1 MRNVS
6 ALSLALCSLL
16 SSLLFSAAA
25 AAKDY
30 SISSGCPS
38 VRLPGSMAG
47 FVATV
52 ADTVAD
58 SSGLVS
64 GRYAGVKP
72 DHDGGVCAGRVY
84 KATKAGLKIW
94 RVSSSPTLSSAM
106 GGWWSATKSDDE
118 FTSRKKWRTENAV
131 CRGWNRNADYIFS
144 CTVPKDML
152 LLVGPSQSADCDKLT
167 TGQSGSARSD
177 EKYPTASSQQLYI
190 SRPDLAKLHCSTP
203 AKISRWTDV
212 TPKG

>member
-1 MRNVS
+1 MRRLS
-6 ALSLALCSLL
+6 APLLASLAL
-16 SSLLFSAAA
+16 LFATAA

-30 SISSGCPS
+30 TVSSGCPA

-52 ADTVAD
+52 PDSEADTT
-58 SSGLVS
+58 GLVS
-64 GRYAGVKP
+64 GKYAGVKP
-72 DHDGGVCAGRVY
+72 SHDGGVCAGRVY
-84 KATKAGLKIW
+84 KTTKPGLKIW
-94 RVSSSPTLSSAM
+94 RITSSPTLSGAM

-118 FTSRKKWRTENAV
+118 FTTRAKWRKENAV

-144 CTVPKDML
+144 CTVPKGL
-152 LLVGPSQSADCDKLT
+152 HILVGPSQSADCDKLT
-167 TGQSGSARSD
+167 AGQSGSARST
-177 EKYPTASSQQLYI
+177 EKYPTANAQQLYL

-203 AKISRWTDV
+203 AKIKRWTDV

>member
-6 ALSLALCSLL
+6 ALSLALFA
-16 SSLLFSAAA
+16 LLFSAAA

-30 SISSGCPS
+30 TVSSGCPS

-47 FVATV
+47 FVSTVSDSV
-52 ADTVAD
+52 ADG
-58 SSGLVS
+58 SGLVS
-64 GRYAGVKP
+64 GKYPGVKP
-72 DHDGGVCAGRVY
+72 SNDGGVCAGRVY
-84 KATKAGLKIW
+84 KTSKAGLKIW
-94 RVSSSPTLSSAM
+94 RVTSSPTLSSAM

-167 TGQSGSARSD
+167 AGSSGSARST
-177 EKYPTASSQQLYI
+177 ENYPTADAQQIYI
-190 SRPDLAKLHCSTP
+190 SRPDLAKLKCSTP

>member
-1 MRNVS
+1 MRTMS
-6 ALSLALCSLL
+6 ALSIALFSLL
-16 SSLLFSAAA
+16 LSAAA
-25 AAKDY
+25 TAKDY
-30 SISSGCPS
+30 TVSSGCPS

-52 ADTVAD
+52 PDSVAD

-64 GRYAGVKP
+64 GKYAGVKP
-72 DHDGGVCAGRVY
+72 SHDGGVCAGRVY
-84 KATKAGLKIW
+84 KTSKAGLKVW
-94 RVSSSPTLSSAM
+94 RVTSSPTLSSAM

-167 TGQSGSARSD
+167 AGQTGSARST
-177 EKYPTASSQQLYI
+177 EKYPTADAQQIYI
-190 SRPDLAKLHCSTP
+190 SRPDLAKLKCSSP
-203 AKISRWTDV
+203 MKISRWTDV